1 MLFDERKKIKI
12 VKINYILFDERKK
25 IRNVNKIWFN

>member
-12 VKINYILFDERKK
+12 VKINYILFDERKE
-25 IRNVNKIWFN
+25 IRNANKI

>member
-25 IRNVNKIWFN
+25 IRNVNKI